1 MHVDGINVH
10 VRSIEPDEPKLSQS
24 YSSALGNTRILHI
37 GEIAFTLSS
46 AWGAESARKQ
56 AAALTALS
64 NAAIE
69 AAHWLED
76 MAGDIENA
84 AVAS

>member
-1 MHVDGINVH
+1 MLIEGINVH
-10 VRSIEPDEPKLSQS
+10 VRGIEPDEIGLSQA
-24 YSSALGNTRILHI
+24 YPGVGALRILHI
-37 GEIAFTLSS
+37 GEISFTLSS
-46 AWGAESARKQ
+46 GWGADSARKQ

-84 AVAS
+84 ARAS

>member
-1 MHVDGINVH
+1 MDIQGIYVHVD
-10 VRSIEPDEPKLSQS
+10 SIGPADVG
-24 YSSALGNTRILHI
+24 LGKQVIPQVVARVLHI
-37 GEIAFTLSS
+37 GEISFTLS
-46 AWGAESARKQ
+46 ATFGPESARRQ
-56 AAALTALS
+56 AAVLTALS

-84 AVAS
+84 ARAS